1 MLLENSTIY
10 WVDLLASYEGEGDV
24 GDGDAGASGDAGA
37 GADAGASGDAGDAGS
52 ASDRTFTQDEL
63 NRFLADDRRKT
74 EAKFKDKF
82 DKLEV
87 SYQDALKNKQ
97 LSDGDRQELQNQL
110 EDLRARHRTKE
121 QQLAHDKKQA
131 EEAAGARIKELEDRA
146 SQWEGRY
153 TETTIQRE
161 LQSAAVEHDA
171 YNPDLVVTHLKASTN
186 LEEVMDQEG
195 KPTGKLA
202 PMVTM
207 MVKNDDTGVNETL
220 KMTPTEAV
228 EYMKKNPERYG
239 GFFKNNI
246 REGIGSS
253 SATGGAMSGDGTVD
267 VTKLTDEQ
275 YFKLRKENPAALGLK
290 HVNYR

>member
-1 MLLENSTIY
+1 MFLY
-10 WVDLLASYEGEGDV
+10 WVDLLASFDNE
-24 GDGDAGASGDAGA
+24 DGS
-37 GADAGASGDAGDAGS
+37 DAGDSGAGS
-52 ASDRTFTQDEL
+52 DAGSDSFLGDDSSGDDGSSSDDGSGRQFTQADL

-82 DKLEV
+82 DKLEN
-87 SYQDALKNKQ
+87 SYQEALNNNK
-97 LSDGDRQELQNQL
+97 LSDGDRQELENQL

-121 QQLAHDKKQA
+121 QQLAHEKKKA
-131 EEAAGARIKELEDRA
+131 EAEASQRIKELEERA
-146 SQWEGRY
+146 GQWESRF
-153 TETTIQRE
+153 TESTINRE

-171 YNPDLVVTHLKASTN
+171 YNPELVVVHLKSHTA
-186 LEEVMDQEG
+186 LEEATDQDG
-195 KPTGKLA
+195 KPTGQLA

-207 MVKNDDTGVNETL
+207 TAKNEDTGVLESL

-246 REGIGSS
+246 REGIGST

-267 VTKLTDEQ
+267 VTKLSDEQ

-290 HVNYR
+290 HVGKR

>member
-1 MLLENSTIY
+1 MERMFDNMY
-10 WVDLLASYEGEGDV
+10 WVDFLASFEGDEGGDEGGSGEGQ
-24 GDGDAGASGDAGA
+24 GYQPQGQGQGGE
-37 GADAGASGDAGDAGS
+37 GS
-52 ASDRTFTQDEL
+52 EGGQGGSDRTFTQEDL
-63 NRFLADDRRKT
+63 NRFLAEDRRKT

-82 DKLEV
+82 DKLEK

-97 LSDGDRQELQNQL
+97 LSETDRQELENQL

-121 QQLAHDKKQA
+121 QQLAYEKKQA
-131 EEAAGARIKELEDRA
+131 EEAAAQRIKELEERA
-146 SQWEGRY
+146 GTWESRY

-161 LQSAAVEHDA
+161 LQAAAIEHDA
-171 YNPDLVVTHLKASTN
+171 YNPELVIVHLKGATA
-186 LEEVMDQEG
+186 LEEQTDSEG

-207 MVKNDDTGVNETL
+207 TVKNEDTGALESL
-220 KMTPTEAV
+220 KMTPSEAV

-246 REGIGSS
+246 REGIGST

-267 VTKLTDEQ
+267 VTKLSDEQ

-290 HVNYR
+290 IQR